1 MSRKKTGRVLS
12 TLFPKA
18 KLHNH
23 NTIDALNQREIN
35 GSISTKYFP
44 DVWGIFICFI
54 LSKREN
60 QQTRLGDYK
69 LIKMDRQKFIRP
81 NRQMVRISREKLII
95 PEREAKKRNSRREQS
110 MFGRFRIRTDLALEA
125 RESFE
130 EDDVK
135 IRGVR
140 IEEEDDEELEIHTT
154 RVVIETEN
162 GAKTMGKPVGT
173 YITMEAPNMSAPD
186 EDYHREISQ
195 KLAEHL
201 KSLMGEGEKS
211 VLIVGLGNRDVTPD
225 ALGPYVV
232 GNICITRHMI
242 REFGAASLGEEQRN
256 PVSGIVPGVMAQTG
270 METLE
275 IIRGVVKETHPDLII
290 AVDALAARSTR
301 RLNRTI
307 QITDTGI
314 NPGSGVGNH
323 RNGLNKQVLGIP
335 VIAIGVPTVVDAAT
349 IVNDTMESL
358 IHALDMEDYA
368 QKYQLIKERIPSHLN
383 TMFVTP
389 KDIDET
395 VKRLSYTI
403 SEGLNLALQLA

>member
-1 MSRKKTGRVLS
+1 M
-12 TLFPKA
+12 
-18 KLHNH
+18 
-23 NTIDALNQREIN
+23 
-35 GSISTKYFP
+35 
-44 DVWGIFICFI
+44 
-54 LSKREN
+54 
-60 QQTRLGDYK
+60 
-69 LIKMDRQKFIRP
+69 
-81 NRQMVRISREKLII
+81 
-95 PEREAKKRNSRREQS
+95 
-110 MFGRFRIRTDLALEA
+110 
-125 RESFE
+125 
-130 EDDVK
+130 
-135 IRGVR
+135 
-140 IEEEDDEELEIHTT
+140 
-154 RVVIETEN
+154 
-162 GAKTMGKPVGT
+162 
-173 YITMEAPNMSAPD
+173 
-186 EDYHREISQ
+186 
-195 KLAEHL
+195 
-201 KSLMGEGEKS
+201 
-211 VLIVGLGNRDVTPD
+211 LIVGLGNQGCDT
-225 ALGPYVV
+225 G
-232 GNICITRHMI
+232 CTRTLCGWQHLHHQAYDPGI
-242 REFGAASLGEEQRN
+242 RGSFVGEEQRN

-389 KDIDET
+389 KG
-395 VKRLSYTI
+395 Y
-403 SEGLNLALQLA
+403 

>member
-1 MSRKKTGRVLS
+1 
-12 TLFPKA
+12 
-18 KLHNH
+18 
-23 NTIDALNQREIN
+23 
-35 GSISTKYFP
+35 
-44 DVWGIFICFI
+44 
-54 LSKREN
+54 
-60 QQTRLGDYK
+60 
-69 LIKMDRQKFIRP
+69 
-81 NRQMVRISREKLII
+81 
-95 PEREAKKRNSRREQS
+95 

-130 EDDVK
+130 EEDVK

-140 IEEEDDEELEIHTT
+140 IEEEEDKELELHTT
-154 RVVIETEN
+154 TVVIETEN

-173 YITMEAPNMSAPD
+173 YITMEAPNMSVPD
-186 EDYHREISQ
+186 EGYHREISE

-201 KSLMGEGEKS
+201 RTLMGEGEKS

-232 GNICITRHMI
+232 QNVRITRHLI
-242 REFGAASLGEEQRN
+242 REYGAASLGEEQMN
-256 PVSGIVPGVMAQTG
+256 PISGIVPGVMAQTG
-270 METLE
+270 METVE
-275 IIRGVVKETHPDLII
+275 IVKGVVKQTHPDLII

-307 QITDTGI
+307 QVTDTGI

-323 RNGLNKQVLGIP
+323 RNGLNRQVIGIP

-349 IVNDTMESL
+349 IVNDTMENL
-358 IHALDMEDYA
+358 INTMDEKDTAE
-368 QKYQLIKERIPSHLN
+368 KYHMIKEMIPSHLN

-403 SEGLNLALQLA
+403 SEGLNIALQLA